1 MRECYALTL
10 THSHSHTNLRSP
22 QENQSLSQRINE
34 VVSLRFIFSK
44 ALEFGFSVAS
54 LVLNPILVACGHIY
68 CSMRTHIVACGRG
81 FSVASLVLNPIILSL
96 SLLLNLIC
104 HALSLLL
111 NLIFPRLSLCS
122 MINLGYVL
130 LTLSLSF
137 RLL

>member
-1 MRECYALTL
+1 M
-10 THSHSHTNLRSP
+10 THTHTHTHTRRSQ

-34 VVSLRFIFSK
+34 VISLRFIFTK
-44 ALEFGFSVAS
+44 ALEFGFNVAS
-54 LVLNPILVACGHIY
+54 LVLNPILVARGHIHS
-68 CSMRTHIVACGRG
+68 SMRTHIVACGRG
-81 FSVASLVLNPIILSL
+81 LSGASSVLNPIRLCLSL
-96 SLLLNLIC
+96 ISLILNLIC

-111 NLIFPRLSLCS
+111 NLLFPRLSLCS